1 MKNKAITSRDV
12 DFAEWYTNVVKAA
25 KLASYSSVKGC
36 VIFEPNGFA
45 IWENIQKN
53 LDKMFKDTGHQNVAM
68 PLFIPESLLKK
79 EAELIEGFAPEAAWV
94 THGGQKMLEER
105 LCVRPTSET
114 LFSDY
119 YSNVVKSYRDLPLK
133 YNQWCSVVRWEKET
147 RPFLRSREF
156 FWQEGHT
163 VHATKEEAEK
173 ETLDMLNVYKTF
185 FEEYLAIPVLAGRK
199 TEKEKFAG
207 AEYTYTI
214 EALMYNGICL
224 QSGTSHYFGQKFSK
238 AYDIKFL
245 NKNNELEYAYQ
256 TSWGVS
262 NRMIGALIMVH
273 GDDNGLVLPP
283 KIAPK
288 QVAIIGIG
296 IDDENVQKEV
306 EKCYQLLKE
315 ANISVY
321 VDDTDRSP
329 GFKFAE
335 TEVNGIPVRI
345 EIGKKDLEQ
354 GKITICR
361 RDTKEKISLNQDE
374 DIVKFIKELFDNIQT
389 NLYNTAKIRMES
401 KTFEAHTLIEMEK
414 IMSTTP
420 GFVKADWCGEEECE
434 LKLKEI
440 RGTKSRC
447 ILENHKLIDG
457 KCIACGKEAKHV
469 VAWGIQY

>member
-53 LDKMFKDTGHQNVAM
+53 LDQLFKETGHQNVAM
-68 PLFIPESLLKK
+68 PMFIPESLLKK

-94 THGGQKMLEER
+94 TQGGQKILEEK

-173 ETLDMLNVYKTF
+173 ETMDMLNIYKKF

-224 QSGTSHYFGQKFSK
+224 QSGTSHYFGQKFAK

-245 NKNNELEYAYQ
+245 NKENKLEYAYQ

-273 GDDNGLVLPP
+273 GDDDGLVLPP
-283 KIAPK
+283 RIAPK
-288 QVAIIGIG
+288 QVAIIGVG
-296 IDDENVQKEV
+296 KEDEEVRKEMQRWYDV
-306 EKCYQLLKE
+306 LKRE
-315 ANISVY
+315 GISVY
-321 VDDTDRSP
+321 IDDSDRSA
-329 GFKFAE
+329 GYKFAE
-335 TEVNGIPVRI
+335 TEVNGIPVRV
-345 EIGKKDLEQ
+345 EIGRKDLDN
-354 GKITICR
+354 GDVTIVR
-361 RDTKEKISLNQDE
+361 RDTKQKIVLKNDVNIRTFMPVLLDE
-374 DIVKFIKELFDNIQT
+374 IQS
-389 NLYNTAKIRMES
+389 NLLCQARKRMKA
-401 KTFEAHTLIEMEK
+401 KTFEAHTLEEMEK

-420 GFVKADWCGEEECE
+420 GFVKADWCGSEECE

-447 ILENHKLIDG
+447 ILENEQLIDG
-457 KCIACGKEAKHV
+457 KCIACGKEAKHL